1 MRSFPGT
8 TRSPQ
13 RSVKEMLESRH
24 LPTPN
29 EPMTIA
35 DVIKVIDQQ
44 LTDENRDRIILS
56 RAQAEYL
63 RLAVVAVLI
72 ERDKLRAEKS

>member
-13 RSVKEMLESRH
+13 QSVRERLESHR
-24 LPTPN
+24 LPIPN
-29 EPMTIA
+29 EPITIA

-44 LTDENRDRIILS
+44 LTDEKCDSIILS

-63 RLAVVAVLI
+63 RLAVVAMLI
-72 ERDKLRAEKS
+72 ERDKLRAEKP